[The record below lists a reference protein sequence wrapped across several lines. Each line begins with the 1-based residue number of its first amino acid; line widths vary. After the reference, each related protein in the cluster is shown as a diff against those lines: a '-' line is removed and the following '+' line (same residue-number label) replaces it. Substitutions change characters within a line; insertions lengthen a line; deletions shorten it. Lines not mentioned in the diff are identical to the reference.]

1 MNPNIIK
8 ALKTVASKYNV
19 VTKIY
24 EPGERREIG
33 CLKQAELA
41 REMARKQNNSKCG
54 VDTKNELERHAEA
67 IERFYSRGN
76 KRD

>member
-1 MNPNIIK
+1 MNQNIIK

-19 VTKIY
+19 VTRIY

-41 REMARKQNNSKCG
+41 REMAIKQNNSKCG
-54 VDTKNELERHAEA
+54 TDTKNELERHAEA

>member
-1 MNPNIIK
+1 MTPDIIK
-8 ALKTVASKYNV
+8 ALNTVASKYNV

-33 CLKQAELA
+33 CLKQAEIA
-41 REMARKQNNSKCG
+41 REIASKQSNSKCG
-54 VDTKNELERHAEA
+54 TDTKNELERHADA

>member
-1 MNPNIIK
+1 MNPDIIK

-33 CLKQAELA
+33 CLKQAEIA
-41 REMARKQNNSKCG
+41 RDKASKQNNSKCG
-54 VDTKNELERHAEA
+54 VDTKDELERHADA

>member
-1 MNPNIIK
+1 MSPNIIE
-8 ALKTVASKYNV
+8 ALKTVASNYNV

-41 REMARKQNNSKCG
+41 REKASKQSNSKCG
-54 VDTKNELERHAEA
+54 TDTKNELERHAEA

>member
-1 MNPNIIK
+1 MNPDIIK
-8 ALKTVASKYNV
+8 ALQTVASKYNV

-33 CLKQAELA
+33 CLKQAEIA
-41 REMARKQNNSKCG
+41 RDKSSKQNNSKCG
-54 VDTKNELERHAEA
+54 VDTKNELERHADA
-67 IERFYSRGN
+67 IERFYSHGN

>member
-1 MNPNIIK
+1 MNPNIIE
-8 ALKTVASKYNV
+8 ALKTVATKYNV

-33 CLKQAELA
+33 FLKQAEISRDKA
-41 REMARKQNNSKCG
+41 SKQNNSKCG

-67 IERFYSRGN
+67 IERFYSSGN